1 MASLQAR
8 ADELQRENNVD
19 GLIELLEGS
28 SDVSAVAALN
38 LENWE
43 FTGESLQRIQK
54 TTAANALAADKV
66 RATPDALVMDADGVV
81 DPTNLL
87 QHATGLKA
95 AGNDAMKQRQYADA
109 SGHYEAGLQTL
120 EKADGQK
127 LRTSDARQII
137 DLRSVLFSNLSQGL
151 LKSELFR
158 RALEAASS
166 CLKLDDKN
174 AKALYRRAQCHD
186 RLKQYKEAL
195 ADLDALQCLDGAP
208 SLDELTKFREAVEA
222 RKVALDK
229 KIKDES
235 PDSDDECDADLV
247 RCKQRFDEV
256 IEKYNLKDEETASEI
271 ADWMTRANCGESTVM
286 SLKDLENKWG
296 MDEDDALAFLAW
308 IDKAQQFRDEQA
320 QAAKNFQ
327 GM

>member
-8 ADELQRENNVD
+8 ADELQRENDVD
-19 GLIELLEGS
+19 GLIELLEQT

-43 FTGESLQRIQK
+43 FTHESLERIQK
-54 TTAANALAADKV
+54 TTAANAMAADKV
-66 RATPDALVMDADGVV
+66 RAAPDSLVMDSDGVV
-81 DPTNLL
+81 DPSNLL

-95 AGNDAMKQRQYADA
+95 KGNEAMKSRQYAVA
-109 SGHYEAGLQTL
+109 TGHYEAGIQSL

-127 LRTSDARQII
+127 MRANDARLVI
-137 DLRSVLFSNLSQGL
+137 DLRSVLFSNLSQSL

-186 RLKQYKEAL
+186 RLKQYQEAL
-195 ADLDALQCLDGAP
+195 ADLAALETLDGAP
-208 SLDELTKFREAVEA
+208 SLDELTKFRTAVEA
-222 RKVALDK
+222 RKAAWEK
-229 KIKDES
+229 KIKEES
-235 PDSDDECDADLV
+235 PDSDDECDAELV

-271 ADWMTRANCGESTVM
+271 ADWMTRGNAGEQTDIT
-286 SLKDLENKWG
+286 LKDLDNKWG
-296 MDEDDALAFLAW
+296 MDEDDAMAFLAW